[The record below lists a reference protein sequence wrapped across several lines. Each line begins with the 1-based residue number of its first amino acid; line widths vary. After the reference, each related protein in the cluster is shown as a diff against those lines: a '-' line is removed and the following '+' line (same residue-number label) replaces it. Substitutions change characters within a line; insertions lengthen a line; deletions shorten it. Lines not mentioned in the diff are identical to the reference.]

1 MDLLLTS
8 KNESFNATIQLPA
21 SKSISN
27 RFLIMQAL
35 SEKKFDIANLSDA
48 NDTFLLQKALT
59 EMPEV
64 LELGN
69 AGTAM
74 RFLTA
79 CLSITPGQW
88 QLRGSKAMYQRP
100 IKDLVDVLCF
110 LGADI
115 RYLGKKGFPPLL
127 IHGKKLSGG
136 KVKMPETISSQ
147 YISALLLIAPKLNG
161 GLNLEIA
168 KEQVSRPYIDLTLKL
183 MRQLGISFT
192 ETREKISIPR
202 QSYQAVDVEVEP
214 DWTAASYWY
223 SAVFCSSGGKIVLPG
238 LKWPSVQGDSH
249 LVNFFSGLGV
259 TSLISDDKIR
269 IFRNSEPQ
277 TPSFKANLKNYP
289 DIIQT
294 LAVAFC
300 LKKLPFQFTGVEHL
314 VYKETNRLEALEKEL
329 LKIGIKN
336 LGVSKKYIK
345 CDKFPFLYSATAPSI
360 DTWGDHRM
368 AMSFAMAAFA
378 CKNVRINNAEV
389 VQKSYPG
396 FWDDLKKTKMQVD
409 ELV

>member
-8 KNESFNATIQLPA
+8 KNEAFNATIHLPA

-27 RFLIMQAL
+27 RYLIIRAL
-35 SEKKFDIANLSDA
+35 SEKKFDIANLADA
-48 NDTFLLQKALT
+48 DDTLLLQKALT
-59 EMPEV
+59 EMPGV
-64 LELGN
+64 MDLGN

-79 CLSITPGQW
+79 YLSVTPGQW

-100 IKDLVDVLCF
+100 IKDLVDVLCL

-115 RYLGKKGFPPLL
+115 KYLGKKGFPPLL
-127 IHGKKLSGG
+127 IQGKKLTGG
-136 KVKMPETISSQ
+136 NVKMPETISSQ
-147 YISALLLIAPKLNG
+147 YISALMLIAPKLQG
-161 GLNLEIA
+161 GLNIEIA

-192 ETREKISIPR
+192 GEREKISIPQ
-202 QSYQAVDVEVEP
+202 QSYQAVDVEVEL

-223 SAVFCSSGGKIVLPG
+223 SAVFCSPAGKVLLPG

-249 LVNFFSGLGV
+249 IVNLFSGLGV
-259 TSLISDDKIR
+259 TSVISDDKIR
-269 IFRNSEPQ
+269 IFRNSEPE

-294 LAVAFC
+294 LALAFC
-300 LKKLPFQFTGVEHL
+300 IKKLPFQFTGVEHL
-314 VYKETNRLEALEKEL
+314 VYKETNRLEAIEKEL

-345 CDKFPFLYSATAPSI
+345 CDKFPFQYSCLTPAI
-360 DTWGDHRM
+360 NTWGDHRM
-368 AMSFAMAAFA
+368 AMSFAMAAFV

-389 VQKSYPG
+389 VQKSYPN
-396 FWDDLKKTKMQVD
+396 FWDDLKKTKMQV
-409 ELV
+409 EETV